1 MKTYFLVG
9 LTVLLGCTATAQP
22 ADVPTERV
30 TSFDHS
36 GWTELLQAH
45 VRKGLVDYEAFQ
57 ENPQLNAYLDAL
69 ARTDPSGLSRDEQL
83 AFWINAYNAQVI
95 DLIQRHYPA
104 TSILKLTPIKVPGV
118 NAHVPYINDVFKTQ
132 GGLVAGTFR
141 TLDEI
146 EHQIIRPTFN
156 EPRIHFALN
165 CAAISCPPLRA
176 EAFVGSRLDAQ
187 LEEQTVAFLSDAGV
201 ILDDRLMAQQ
211 GASAFASTPQPIGN
225 QTHTL
230 RVTKLMDWF
239 AEDFGGN
246 ETEIQAF
253 LAPYFNG
260 SIRDALRNGQ
270 FKLSY
275 QDYDWDLNDLN
286 QQ

>member
-1 MKTYFLVG
+1 MKTYLLVG
-9 LTVLLGCTATAQP
+9 FTILLGCNATAQP
-22 ADVPTERV
+22 ADVPAERV
-30 TSFDHS
+30 TAFDHS
-36 GWTELLQAH
+36 VWTELLEAH
-45 VRKGLVDYEAFQ
+45 VRDGLVDYVAFQ
-57 ENPQLNAYLDAL
+57 DNPKLAAYLDAL

-156 EPRIHFALN
+156 ESRIHFALN
-165 CAAISCPPLRA
+165 CAAISCPSLRA

-187 LEEQTVAFLSDAGV
+187 LEEQTQSFLLDTDQNNFDVAERTA
-201 ILDDRLMAQQ
+201 
-211 GASAFASTPQPIGN
+211 
-225 QTHTL
+225 H
-230 RVTKLMDWF
+230 VTKLMDWF

-246 ETEIQAF
+246 ETAIQAF
-253 LAPYFNG
+253 LAPYFSG
-260 SIRDALRNGQ
+260 FIQAALRDGK
-270 FKLSY
+270 FKLKY

-286 QQ
+286 QR